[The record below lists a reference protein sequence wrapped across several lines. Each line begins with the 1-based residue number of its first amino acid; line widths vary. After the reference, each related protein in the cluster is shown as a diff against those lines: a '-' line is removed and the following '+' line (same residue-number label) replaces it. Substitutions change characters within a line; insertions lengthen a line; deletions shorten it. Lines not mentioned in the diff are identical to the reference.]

1 MSIARIIPSKSKI
14 PPKLRVAAYCRIS
27 TRSDGQQSSLVA
39 QEHYYEN
46 HIKQNPS
53 WIFVGIY
60 SDIGSGTRIKGRSR
74 FKALLSAC
82 KYGKLD
88 MILTKSAHHFARN
101 TVDALKTIRILR
113 NRNIDIYF
121 EQEDIHSLY
130 ESSEFM
136 LSLICA
142 RAQEESFSKSED
154 IKWGLR
160 KSFQNPDS
168 KYYQR
173 ICYGYTHGQ
182 EGKLIIHE
190 EQAEIIR
197 LIYEMSA
204 SGDSLARISA
214 HLEEMGILSPRG
226 KEGWSK
232 ETLRK
237 ILNNEKYKGSVTLQK
252 TFVENYLEHKQIKN
266 VGQLDIFQIDCNHK
280 PIIYMDS

>member
-1 MSIARIIPSKSKI
+1 
-14 PPKLRVAAYCRIS
+14 
-27 TRSDGQQSSLVA
+27 
-39 QEHYYEN
+39 
-46 HIKQNPS
+46 
-53 WIFVGIY
+53 
-60 SDIGSGTRIKGRSR
+60 
-74 FKALLSAC
+74 
-82 KYGKLD
+82 
-88 MILTKSAHHFARN
+88 MILTKSAHRFARN

-121 EQEDIHSLY
+121 EQEDIRFFY

-142 RAQEESFSKSED
+142 RAQEGSFSKSED

-190 EQAEIIR
+190 EQAEIVR

-204 SGDSLARISA
+204 SGGSLARISA

-226 KEGWSK
+226 KDVWSK

-252 TFVENYLEHKQIKN
+252 IFVENYLEHKQIKN